1 MIYSK
6 TRQDFITLKIAF
18 RKIEQTAPLEN
29 KIDTIVNQMGLEEL
43 F

>member
-6 TRQDFITLKIAF
+6 TRQDFITFKIVF
-18 RKIEQTAPLEN
+18 RKIEQITPLKN
-29 KIDTIVNQMGLEEL
+29 KIDTIVNQIGREEL